1 MIKNGYKEVDFTKS
15 QAVFAPPHLLEV
27 QLKSYN
33 DFLQGDIAPLRRE
46 NRGLQAAFKSAFP
59 IYDLNNDSYLE
70 FVSYWIG
77 TPKYSKFECKERGMT
92 YSASL
97 WIKMRLVVGER
108 DPESK
113 VHKVKDIRE
122 EEIYLGEF
130 PLMTEEGTF
139 IVNGAERVVVSQ
151 LHRSPGVIYA
161 EKPHASG
168 KYLYSVS
175 VIPYLGS
182 WLEINTDINDIAYF
196 TIDKRK
202 KLPITIL
209 LRAIGYETDKDILEL
224 FYKKRTVRIASIDL
238 SGNEE
243 YLLGQDILGKEG
255 DDVFITAGTLINQQI
270 LKIITELGYTTIDVF
285 TVGIDE
291 GDQMIIRVLAKDDT
305 NSREEALNK
314 IYQMIRPGDI
324 PNIQAAELAF
334 NNLFFNKQYYNLER
348 IGRKKINEKFGL
360 NIKEDITVLHN
371 EDIVAIIKGLRELL
385 SGKRI
390 PDDVDHLGNRRVKTV
405 GEVLY
410 NRFQVGLAR
419 LDRVTKERMSLKDI
433 NECMP
438 RDLINTKPLMAA
450 LREFFGTSQLSQF
463 LDQVNPLAELN
474 HKRRLSALGPGGL
487 TRERAGFEV
496 RDVHYTHYGRLC
508 PIETPEG
515 PNIGLIIS
523 LSTYSRVNEYGLL
536 ETPYRK
542 VVKGIITDEI
552 QYLSAD
558 EEDKYTIAQVDTELD
573 EKGHLKGPLI
583 LVRKKDDFPWISPG
597 EVDFID
603 ISPVQVVSISAA
615 LIPFL
620 EHDDA
625 NRALMGSNM
634 QRQAV
639 PLLCPEVPLISTG
652 MEEKVAKDSGV
663 VVVARNYG
671 IVVDVCSEYIKIKRE
686 GGEKD
691 DYLEGLIEETDVD
704 CYLLKKFKRTNQD
717 TCFNQVPLV
726 KKGNKVKRGDIIADG
741 PATKDGK
748 LALGQD
754 VLVAFMP
761 WMGYNFEDAIVV
773 SERLLKDD
781 YFTSIHIEEFDIECR
796 ETKLGP
802 EEITRDIPNVGSES
816 IKNLDKDGIIR
827 VGAPVKPGDIL
838 IGKIT
843 PKGETE
849 LLPEEKLLKA
859 IFGEKAG
866 EVRDASLKAPPG
878 LDGWVVD
885 VQVFEQ
891 KEQISHRKRAKEALK
906 IEEIDTDIMQKQK
919 ELKNARDN
927 CLRRLLVGYKPRVNI
942 TDYETKEVVHPK
954 GVEIKEKDFKNK
966 LLLPISEGRLGME
979 AELERKVDKILLTY
993 RDRVGELSATL
1004 EKQIDAIRKGDELPP
1019 GVLKKVKVYVARKRK
1034 LSVGD
1039 KLSGRHGNKGVI
1051 SKILPEEDMPYLED
1065 GTPIDIILDPLGV
1078 PSRMNVGQLLE
1089 THLGWAAKEI
1099 NFIAISPVF
1108 NGATEKEI
1116 KEQLKKAGLPETGQ
1130 ATLFDGRIGEK
1141 FDHPVTVGW
1150 MYIMKLNH
1158 LADDK
1163 IHARSVGPYS
1173 LITQQP
1179 LGGKSQ
1185 MGGQRFGEME
1195 VWALEAY
1202 GAAYMLQE
1210 MFTVKSDDVLGRSK
1224 MYEAIVKG
1232 EPIPEPGIPESFNVL
1247 IRELRSLCLD
1257 IEPRFDDFDDKEKF

>member
-1 MIKNGYKEVDFTKS
+1 MSKSDYKEIDFTKS
-15 QAVFAPPHLLEV
+15 RAIISPPHLLEV

-33 DFLQGDIAPLRRE
+33 DFLQADVPPLRRE
-46 NRGLQAAFKSAFP
+46 NKGLQAVFKSAFP
-59 IYDLNNDSYLE
+59 IYDMNNDSYID
-70 FVSYWIG
+70 FVSYWVG

-97 WIKMRLVVGER
+97 WIRLRLVVRER
-108 DPESK
+108 EQETK

-122 EEIYLGEF
+122 EDIYLGEL

-175 VIPYLGS
+175 IIPYLGS

-202 KLPITIL
+202 KLPITVL
-209 LRAIGYETDKDILEL
+209 LRAIGYETDKDILSL
-224 FYKKRTVRIASIDL
+224 FYEKRTMRVANIDL
-238 SGNEE
+238 SGSYD
-243 YLLGQDILGKEG
+243 YLLAQDIVGEDG
-255 DDVFITAGTLINQQI
+255 DDVFIKAGTLINQQI
-270 LKIITELGYTTIDVF
+270 LKIITELGYK
-285 TVGIDE
+285 TVDIFKIGFDE
-291 GDQMIIRVLAKDDT
+291 GDQMIVRVLSKDDT
-305 NSREEALNK
+305 KSREDALNK

-324 PNIQAAELAF
+324 PNLQAAEQSF
-334 NNLFFNKQYYNLER
+334 ENLFFNKQYYNLER

-360 NIKEDITVLHN
+360 NIREDHTVLHKD
-371 EDIVAIIKGLRELL
+371 DIVAIIRGLMELL
-385 SGKRI
+385 SGKRV

-410 NRFQVGLAR
+410 NRFQVGLSR
-419 LDRVTKERMSLKDI
+419 LDRVTKEKMSLKDV

-450 LREFFGTSQLSQF
+450 IREFFGTSQLSQF

-523 LSTYSRVNEYGLL
+523 LSTYARVNEYGLL

-542 VVKGIITDEI
+542 VVKGVITDEI
-552 QYLSAD
+552 HYLSAD
-558 EEDKYTIAQVDTELD
+558 EEDKFTIAQVDTEID
-573 EKGHLKGPLI
+573 VNGHLKGPLI
-583 LVRKKDDFPWISPG
+583 LARRKDDFPWVTPEEI
-597 EVDFID
+597 DFID
-603 ISPVQVVSISAA
+603 ISPVQVVSISSA

-639 PLLCPEVPLISTG
+639 PLLTPEVPYISTG
-652 MEEKVAKDSGV
+652 IEEKVARDSGV
-663 VVVARNYG
+663 VVVAKNSG
-671 IVVDVCSEYIKIKRE
+671 VVIDVCSDYIKIKRE
-686 GGEKD
+686 GGERE
-691 DYLEGLIEETDVD
+691 DYLSGLIEETDID
-704 CYLLKKFKRTNQD
+704 YYQLKKFKRTNQD

-726 KKGNKVKRGDIIADG
+726 MKGDKVKKGEIIADG
-741 PATKDGK
+741 PATKDGR
-748 LALGQD
+748 LALGQN
-754 VLVAFMP
+754 VLIAFMP

-773 SERLLKDD
+773 SERLSKDD
-781 YFTSIHIEEFDIECR
+781 FFTSIHIEEFEIECR

-802 EEITRDIPNVGSES
+802 EEITRDIPNVGADAV
-816 IKNLDKDGIIR
+816 KNLDKEGIIR
-827 VGAPVKPGDIL
+827 IGAPVKPGDIL

-878 LDGWVVD
+878 LEGWVVD

-891 KEQISHRKRAKEALK
+891 KEQISQRRRTKEAQR
-906 IEEIDTDIMQKQK
+906 IEEIDEDVSQRRK

-927 CLRRLLVGYKPRVNI
+927 CLKRLLVGYKPKMNI

-954 GVEIKEKDFKNK
+954 GVLITERDFKNK
-966 LLLPISEGRLGME
+966 LLLPITEGRLSME
-979 AELERKVDKILLTY
+979 MDLERKIDKIMLTFKE
-993 RDRVGELSATL
+993 RDGELTATL
-1004 EKQIDAIRKGDELPP
+1004 EKQVETIRKGDELPP

-1065 GTPIDIILDPLGV
+1065 GTPVDIILDPLGV
-1078 PSRMNVGQLLE
+1078 PSRMNIGQLLE
-1089 THLGWAAKEI
+1089 THLGWAAREL

-1108 NGATEKEI
+1108 NGATEKEV
-1116 KEQLKKAGLPETGQ
+1116 KEELKRAGLPETGQ
-1130 ATLFDGRIGEK
+1130 TTLYDGRTGEK
-1141 FDHPVTVGW
+1141 FDHPITVGW
-1150 MYIMKLNH
+1150 MYVMKLNH

-1202 GAAYMLQE
+1202 GAAYTLQE

-1224 MYEAIVKG
+1224 MYESIVKG
-1232 EPIPEPGIPESFNVL
+1232 EPVPEPGIPESFNVL

-1257 IEPRFDDFDDKEKF
+1257 IEPRFDDFDDKGTK